1 MFTVRIALCFSG
13 QLRTGV
19 LVSKNILNYIGN
31 TIEMCDVFV
40 HTWDSITQTSY
51 DLSIAGVPS
60 KEPNELFEEFSEIW
74 KPKKL
79 VIENYTDWANLNLQ
93 IEPLFHS
100 LIQSNELRKQYESE
114 TNTHYD
120 LVIKIRPDFIY
131 SPLHKLKDEIH
142 AILNSEHVN
151 AIYTLDFANKLINNK
166 FEDVFWIATP
176 TVFDTAVNYYFERL
190 RNNELDWQIEMAKFL
205 INNGV
210 LYKRLIYG
218 NIGIPYR
225 WDDLYRQNKTIL
237 DVENELVN
245 LQK

>member
-40 HTWDSITQTSY
+40 HTWDSITQTSS

-60 KEPNELFEEFSEIW
+60 KEPNALFEEFSEIW
-74 KPKKL
+74 KPKKF
-79 VIENYTDWANLNLQ
+79 VIENYADWTNLNLQ

-100 LIQSNELRKQYESE
+100 LM
-114 TNTHYD
+114 HYD
-120 LVIKIRPDFIY
+120 FVIKIRPDFIY
-131 SPLHKLKDEIH
+131 SPLHKLKDELH

-151 AIYTLDFANKLINNK
+151 TIYTLDFTNKLINNK

-205 INNGV
+205 INNGIS
-210 LYKRLIYG
+210 YKKLIYG
-218 NIGIPYR
+218 NVGIPYR
-225 WDDLYRQNKTIL
+225 WDDLYRQNKTIS
-237 DVENELVN
+237 DFENELVN